1 MFPRPIGLA
10 VITALMLSVHLT
22 TEPAQPK
29 DQYGILFFTS
39 LDPDQPGIATVI
51 DEARSE
57 IQAGIDRP
65 VHFDVEYLD
74 PYLFSHTG
82 ENETRIAA
90 FLEAKYSHQ
99 RFDLIVAI
107 GGQPLAFAEKQGPRL
122 FPQASI
128 VSLLIDSASPSPGP
142 VHTGVSVQVLL
153 NFVPTLKAALD
164 QNPDTR
170 EVVLVAGSSH
180 HDRLKV
186 DEAKKEISSNFPDIK
201 VVEFTDYTVDEL
213 KLKVAA
219 LGPEAIVLFLD
230 LTTDKTGEEYISARV
245 LPEIALAA
253 NRPIYGISSEQ
264 VGKGVVG
271 GSVIDMRE
279 VGQTVGK
286 TSMRVLQGEKPESIP
301 VTAAEFQHYVFD
313 AAEMGRWGIIEVPPN
328 SVVIGQESSPWN
340 RYKWQILGLGVAVF
354 LEGMLIASLLKISLQ
369 RRHAEHKLAR
379 MRAVEN
385 LEIGLAAT
393 LLHLPA
399 EMLNAA
405 IDRGFK
411 QFINFFG
418 IDCIS
423 LFEYL
428 EDKNQFRLLHHR
440 CIRGSS
446 LRMARL
452 KPEDFQW
459 ASDQLLR
466 GQTVAIHSPAQ
477 LHREAPTVTPA
488 IIQAGLRS
496 FAGVPLKA
504 SGKVTGALFFSS
516 SKEREWDATLLDEL
530 QRIANIVTISQD
542 RTRAQAAL
550 KQSEQLK
557 TAVLASLP
565 SLVLVL
571 NSEGSITNVN
581 PSTVMPADSAGFGR
595 EALRAGLNYFDI
607 CKAAAADGSP
617 YASHALQGLRK
628 VCSKA
633 GSQFEMEYPS
643 GTQERWI
650 HMTAVPLVGKQGGVV
665 VSHTDVTERK
675 LTELEL
681 KESESRFRLMADS
694 APVLMWMS
702 GPDKLCTYFNKNWLD
717 FTGNRLED
725 ETGGGWLRGVHPEDL
740 QRCLEVYASA
750 FDARERFTMEYRLR
764 RADGQYRW
772 VVDRG
777 VPRFRTDGAFS
788 GYIGCA
794 NDITEQ
800 KETEAARAEISGRLL
815 RAQEEERARIAR
827 ELHDDINQKLGLLA
841 IDIQQLQQQWPQLN
855 GNTEH
860 ALTKLFEKT
869 NHISGDVQ
877 RLSHQLHSSRLD
889 YLGLP
894 AALRRL
900 CQEFAAQHDIP
911 TDCAIEKVPT
921 NIPREIGLCLFR
933 VAQECLN
940 NTAKHSTAKHAKVE
954 LLWNGQ
960 TLRMNVSDDGIG
972 FDEEKVIARQEPG
985 LGLISMRERLRL
997 VNGTFSIQ
1005 SDSKTGTTISASM
1018 LLESDIDLGNAKSKA
1033 MGTGWM
1039 NEEEPC

>member
-1 MFPRPIGLA
+1 LF
-10 VITALMLSVHLT
+10 ITSV
-22 TEPAQPK
+22 
-29 DQYGILFFTS
+29 
-39 LDPDQPGIATVI
+39 DPDQPGIATVI

-74 PYLFSHTG
+74 PYLFAQTG
-82 ENETRIAA
+82 ENEARIVA

-99 RFDLIVAI
+99 RFDVIITI
-107 GGQPLAFAEKQGPRL
+107 GGQPLAFTEKHGPRL
-122 FPQASI
+122 FPQATI

-170 EVVLVAGSSH
+170 EVVLVAGSSR

-186 DEAKKEISSNFPDIK
+186 DEAKKELSSNFPDIK
-201 VVEFTDYTVDEL
+201 AVEFTDNSVDEL
-213 KLKVAA
+213 KLKVAT
-219 LGPEAIVLFLD
+219 LGSESIILFLD
-230 LTTDKTGEEYISARV
+230 LTADKTGEEYISARV
-245 LPEIALAA
+245 LPEIAHAA
-253 NRPIYGISSEQ
+253 NKPVYGISSEQ

-286 TSMRVLQGEKPESIP
+286 TSLRLLQGEKPESIP

-313 AAEMGRWGIIEVPPN
+313 AAEMSRWGIINLPAN
-328 SVVIGQESSPWN
+328 SIVIGQESSPWN
-340 RYKWQILGLGVAVF
+340 RYKWQIFGLGVAVF
-354 LEGMLIASLLKISLQ
+354 LEGTLIASLLKISIQ
-369 RRHAEHKLAR
+369 RRHAERKLAR

-411 QFINFFG
+411 QFIDFFG

-440 CIRGSS
+440 CVRGSS

-477 LHREAPTVTPA
+477 LHREAPSITPA
-488 IIQAGLRS
+488 IIQAGLHS
-496 FAGVPLKA
+496 FTGVPLKA
-504 SGKVTGALFFSS
+504 TGKVTGALFFSS
-516 SKEREWDATLLDEL
+516 SKERDWDATLLAEL
-530 QRIANIVTISQD
+530 QRIANIVAVSLD

-571 NSEGSITNVN
+571 NSEGTITNVN
-581 PSTVMPADSAGFGR
+581 PTSVMPADSAGFGH

-607 CKAAAADGSP
+607 CKAAAAGGSP
-617 YASHALQGLRK
+617 YASHALQGVRR

-643 GTQERWI
+643 GSASWARWV
-650 HMTAVPLVGKQGGVV
+650 HLMAVPLVGKQGGVV
-665 VSHTDVTERK
+665 VSHTDVTVRK

-702 GPDKLCTYFNKNWLD
+702 GSDKLCTYFNKNWLD

-725 ETGGGWLRGVHPEDL
+725 ETGEGWLRGVHPEDL
-740 QRCLEVYASA
+740 QRCLGVYTSA

-772 VVDRG
+772 VIDRG
-777 VPRFRTDGAFS
+777 VPRFRSDGAFS

-800 KETEAARAEISGRLL
+800 KETETARAEISGRLI

-841 IDIQQLQQQWPQLN
+841 IDIQQLQQQLPQLN
-855 GNTEH
+855 GEAQH
-860 ALTKLFEKT
+860 ALTQLFETT
-869 NHISGDVQ
+869 NRISGDVQ

-900 CQEFAAQHDIP
+900 CQEFAAQHHIP
-911 TDCAIEKVPT
+911 TDCFIGTAPA
-921 NIPREIGLCLFR
+921 NIPREVSLSLFR
-933 VAQECLN
+933 IAQECLN
-940 NTAKHSTAKHAKVE
+940 NTAKHSTAKHANVE
-954 LLWNGQ
+954 LLWDGR

-972 FDEEKVIARQEPG
+972 FDEKRVITGPDPG

-997 VNGTFSIQ
+997 VNGTFSVL
-1005 SDSKTGTTISASM
+1005 SDPGAGTTVTAIIP
-1018 LLESDIDLGNAKSKA
+1018 LESDSSDLGNAKTRA
-1033 MGTGWM
+1033 IGLAG
-1039 NEEEPC
+1039 